1 MLMLKQFT
9 RFILPFA
16 IAVSVAGC
24 TNTPKVTRA
33 DIPLV
38 HSSLAYSL
46 KPDEE
51 LAINIPRANIY
62 FATKESFSIRFD
74 GSEYTAI
81 KHYVSATGN
90 NCIRFSLTEGEASA
104 STAQKKVTTC
114 QRDGQWRVIAPLV
127 ATANAQGE

>member
-1 MLMLKQFT
+1 MFKQFT

-16 IAVSVAGC
+16 IVVSGAGC
-24 TNTPKVTRA
+24 TNTPTVTKA

-46 KPDEE
+46 APDKE
-51 LAINIPRANIY
+51 LAINIPKANIY
-62 FATKESFSIRFD
+62 FDSKESFSIRFD
-74 GSEYTAI
+74 GREYTAV

-90 NCIRFSLTEGEASA
+90 NCIRFSLQEGETSA

-127 ATANAQGE
+127 ASANAQGE